1 MEELVTEI
9 LRRTTVKGQQ
19 VNIVVNPDGFLRRED
34 TRNEIELQSGV
45 KVLPCSQLELRIIF
59 ETDCKDHP
67 KTVWLFVVDSIDTL
81 LPDIR
86 LHSYQSVFYM
96 KDMFVTYYNQ
106 GLNLKLLNYKTA
118 LQLFR
123 NKPIG
128 RLNKEG
134 TRLSVKEAQEEYG
147 ENGNNILIIKR
158 NLSSEQIDWYKPKD
172 TIENVSEYI
181 IKAAKQGLYEE
192 IENEL
197 AVINNSF
204 QKDIDERYFS
214 QMLSATRPKVVHKIL
229 PYMLRTYGVEDKV
242 ALVVVDGMAYWQYM
256 LLRDVLDNIGI
267 ETHDDVTYSWLPS
280 ITMLS
285 RQAIFRGDKPRRDY
299 RQNPKNERNLWLSFW
314 FAHGYNDISTKYV
327 YSKEEE
333 ELFMDDSLTKLAYVT
348 VTLDEYM
355 HSAANMKQLFRD
367 TEDWAKEFAPV
378 IKSVYDSG
386 FEIIITADHGSVP
399 SHAWGNLTSQE
410 KTYLYEDGSRGKR
423 HSIYTQPFAVE
434 AFCNKHMD
442 IEDSLLVHNNFIC
455 WRDNRCFGNKDCI
468 THGGSNMLE
477 MVVPFITIKKKV
489 KWKQR

>member
-1 MEELVTEI
+1 MDELVTEI

-45 KVLPCSQLELRIIF
+45 KVIPCSQLELRIIF

-96 KDMFVTYYNQ
+96 KDMFITYYNQ
-106 GLNLKLLNYKTA
+106 GLNLKSLNYKTA

-123 NKPIG
+123 KRSISRQDKG
-128 RLNKEG
+128 E
-134 TRLSVKEAQEEYG
+134 TRLSVEAAQEQFG
-147 ENGNNILIIKR
+147 ENGYDISIIKQ
-158 NLSSEQIDWYKPKD
+158 NLISILVNWHRPKD
-172 TIENVSEYI
+172 TIESVSEYI

-192 IENEL
+192 IEDEL
-197 AVINNSF
+197 TVINNSF
-204 QKDIDERYFS
+204 QKDIDDRYFS
-214 QMLSATRPKVVHKIL
+214 QMLSATRPKVVDKIL
-229 PYMLRTYGVEDKV
+229 PYMLRTYGEDEKV

-256 LLRDVLDNIGI
+256 LLRDELNNIGI
-267 ETHDDVTYSWLPS
+267 ETRDDVTYSWLPS

-285 RQAIFRGDKPRRDY
+285 RQAIFRGDKPRREY
-299 RQNPKNERNLWLSFW
+299 KQSPRNERSLWMSFW
-314 FAHGYNDISTKYV
+314 LAHGYNDITARYV
-327 YSKEEE
+327 YNKEEE
-333 ELFMDDSLTKLAYVT
+333 VPFMDDFLTKLAYVT

-355 HSAANMKQLFRD
+355 HSAANMKQLYRD

-378 IKSVYDSG
+378 IKNIYDRG

-434 AFCNKHMD
+434 AFCNNHMD
-442 IEDSLLVHNNFIC
+442 IKDSLLVHNNFIC

-489 KWKQR
+489 